1 MLTAF
6 IIYLVVVLGIGIFV
20 ARYTK
25 TDKDYYIGGGKLP
38 GWALALSERST
49 DMSAW
54 LMLSVPA
61 LAYTLGVSALW
72 VPLGCFIGSVIQW
85 VFYSR
90 RLREER
96 EKYDAVTVVD
106 YLSKKHIEGEKAIR
120 VIGAIICFVFFIA
133 YVSAQFAGGGK
144 ILARTFNIP
153 VMPGMIITAVIVI
166 AYCMAGGFLSV
177 VWTDVIQAILMVIT
191 LVVVPII
198 GLSMMDISLGQA
210 LQQMV
215 NPMATSWFG
224 GKTGISAGLLIGI
237 HMSWMFGYLGGE
249 PHFVIRQMAIR
260 NERERKQA
268 MVIAIIWSILT
279 TFGAWLLGLVALS
292 LFGPSVVAD
301 AEQILPWTVMHL
313 VPPFLGGILLAGAI
327 AGMMST
333 ADSQLVIAS
342 SSIVEDLYSGVIKKG
357 RIPKRVALKLS
368 RFVTLITGI
377 FAFLFAVS
385 SERVVYTLVSYG
397 WSGLAAAFAPAIT
410 LSLWWKRF
418 GKNGTLTALVVGPVV
433 TIVWIVTGLD
443 EILTVRIASFVI
455 SILITV
461 IVTLIFP
468 KGGAKGNT
476 DVT

>member
-6 IIYLVVVLGIGIFV
+6 IIYLAVVLGIGLYV
-20 ARYTK
+20 VRYTK
-25 TDKDYYIGGGKLP
+25 THKDYYIGGEKLP

-72 VPLGCFIGSVIQW
+72 VPFGCFIGSVIQW
-85 VFYSR
+85 VFYSKK
-90 RLREER
+90 LREAR

-106 YLSKKHIEGEKAIR
+106 YLSKKHVEGQKPIR
-120 VIGAIICFVFFIA
+120 IIGAIICFVFFIA

-153 VMPGMIITAVIVI
+153 VIPGMIITAIVVIV
-166 AYCMAGGFLSV
+166 YCMAGGFLSV
-177 VWTDVIQAILMVIT
+177 VWTDVIQAILMVVT

-198 GLSMMDISLGQA
+198 GLLKMPVSIGQA
-210 LQQMV
+210 LQAV
-215 NPMATSWFG
+215 SPATTSWLG
-224 GKTGISAGLLIGI
+224 GKTGIAAGLLIGI
-237 HMSWMFGYLGGE
+237 HMSWLFGYLGGE

-268 MVIAIIWSILT
+268 IVIAIIWGLLT

-292 LFGPSVVAD
+292 LFGPSAVAD
-301 AEQILPWTVMHL
+301 PEEIMPWTIIHL
-313 VPPFLGGILLAGAI
+313 TTPFIGGILLAGAI

-333 ADSQLVIAS
+333 ADSQLVVAS
-342 SSIVEDLYSGVIKKG
+342 SSVAEDLYSGIIKKG
-357 RIPKRVALKLS
+357 KIQKETNLKISRV
-368 RFVTLITGI
+368 VTLIAGI
-377 FAFLFAVS
+377 LAFMFVLT

-418 GKNGTLTALVVGPVV
+418 GKTGTLTALVVGPAV
-433 TIVWIVTGLD
+433 TIIWIVTGLD
-443 EILTVRIASFVI
+443 TILTVRIASFVI

-461 IVTLIFP
+461 IVTLLFS
-468 KGGAKGNT
+468 KKAKPSP

>member
-6 IIYLVVVLGIGIFV
+6 IIYLAVVLLVGLYVI
-20 ARYTK
+20 RYTK
-25 TDKDYYIGGGKLP
+25 THKDYYIGGEKLP

-72 VPLGCFIGSVIQW
+72 VPFGCFIGSMIQW

-90 RLREER
+90 RLREAR

-106 YLSKKHIEGEKAIR
+106 YLAKKHSTGEKAIR
-120 VIGAIICFVFFIA
+120 IIGAIICLVFFIA

-153 VMPGMIITAVIVI
+153 VMPGMIITAIVVIG
-166 AYCMAGGFLSV
+166 YCMAGGFLSV
-177 VWTDVIQAILMVIT
+177 VWTDVMQAILMVVT

-198 GLSMMDISLGQA
+198 GLTKMPVSLGQA
-210 LQQMV
+210 LHSV
-215 NPMATSWFG
+215 SPTITSWLG
-224 GKTGISAGLLIGI
+224 GKTGIAAGLLIGV
-237 HMSWMFGYLGGE
+237 HMSWIFGYLGGE

-268 MVIAIIWSILT
+268 VIIAIVWGLFT

-292 LFGPSVVAD
+292 LFGPSAVVDPEEIMPYA
-301 AEQILPWTVMHL
+301 IIHL
-313 VPPFLGGILLAGAI
+313 TTPFIGGILLAGAI

-333 ADSQLVIAS
+333 ADSQLVVAS
-342 SSIVEDLYSGVIKKG
+342 SSIAEDLYSGVMKKG
-357 RIPKRVALKLS
+357 KIQRETTLKISRI
-368 RFVTLITGI
+368 VTLAAGI
-377 FAFLFAVS
+377 LAFVFALT

-418 GKNGTLTALVVGPVV
+418 GKTGTLTALIVGPVV
-433 TIVWIVTGLD
+433 TIMWIVTGLD
-443 EILTVRIASFVI
+443 TLLTVRIASFVV

-461 IVTLIFP
+461 FVTLLFS
-468 KGGAKGNT
+468 KKAKGSP

>member
-1 MLTAF
+1 MLIAF
-6 IIYLVVVLGIGIFV
+6 IIYLVVVIGIGLFV
-20 ARYTK
+20 IRYTK

-90 RLREER
+90 RLREAR

-106 YLSKKHIEGEKAIR
+106 YLAKKHSEGEKAIR

-153 VMPGMIITAVIVI
+153 VMPGMVITAIIVI
-166 AYCMAGGFLSV
+166 GYCMAGGFLSV

-198 GLSMMDISLGQA
+198 GLSRMSVSLGQA
-210 LQQMV
+210 LRSFDTMT
-215 NPMATSWFG
+215 TSWLG
-224 GKTGISAGLLIGI
+224 GKTGIAAGLLIGV
-237 HMSWMFGYLGGE
+237 HMSWIFGYLGGE

-268 MVIAIIWSILT
+268 MTIAIIWGILT

-342 SSIVEDLYSGVIKKG
+342 SSIVEDLYSGIIKKG
-357 RIPKRVALKLS
+357 KIAKRVALKIS
-368 RFVTLITGI
+368 RFVTLIAGI
-377 FAFLFAVS
+377 LAFLFAIT

-418 GKNGTLTALVVGPVV
+418 GKIGTLTALIVGPAV
-433 TIVWIVTGLD
+433 TIFWIVTGMD
-443 EILTVRIASFVI
+443 KILTVRLASFLI

-461 IVTLIFP
+461 IVTIIFS

-476 DVT
+476 NLT